1 MLFARWC
8 KIWEW
13 PWQDRL
19 AKNTSEIYQADKALQ
34 VNNLIIF
41 TFLKKMNLILNLSGI
56 FASLAYIVN
65 LTIAGSPT
73 SAGISFF
80 CTAGAFAFFAL
91 VNHLCVIK
99 TDFYQSKM
107 LDEPNSK
114 ASDAELVS
122 DTSTSS
128 RPSQE
133 KGFSSKFHILE
144 F

>member
-13 PWQDRL
+13 QWQDRS
-19 AKNTSEIYQADKALQ
+19 AKNTSEIFQAAKALQ
-34 VNNLIIF
+34 VNNLFIF
-41 TFLKKMNLILNLSGI
+41 AVFYLSGI
-56 FASLAYIVN
+56 FASLAYMIN

-91 VNHLCVIK
+91 VNHHCVIK

-133 KGFSSKFHILE
+133 KGFSSKFHFLE